1 LDVWFGGTE
10 ADETNAYL
18 CENWGLDIFGRQE
31 LGFGRKLL
39 SIFERIMAWIFW
51 GSKTPRLGGNYCLS
65 LRESCLG
72 YSWGSEA
79 PRVEQELEEIIVFF
93 AFCCFCLLIVYLIDK
108 D

>member
-1 LDVWFGGTE
+1 MRCVRDVKIGSWVFGL
-10 ADETNAYL
+10 AVLRRKRKETP
-18 CENWGLDIFGRQE
+18 
-31 LGFGRKLL
+31 
-39 SIFERIMAWIFW
+39 IFERIRAWIFL

-72 YSWGSEA
+72 YSWGSKT